1 NPHDTLNISIQSG
14 LTVTDYNFI
23 SLGTESRPFAGTLN
37 IPTSGIDVFDLFD
50 CPLFDYVTTDLTVTG
65 GGTVK
70 IQRDAVVE
78 TPPEHALTHGA
89 LFANHVVAGTNS
101 ASWTISLEEGNALS
115 YEGLI
120 GTIADG
126 CNVTIS
132 FTNVKN
138 IPISGSS
145 SIGYICG
152 TLGDGATLA
161 VTTAGSG
168 SAISVS
174 TSGGHAG
181 GVVGMMGEDAILR
194 LNSAN
199 NTRVNSVTTTAGY
212 AGGVV
217 GYVDHVSASTGIIL
231 GPGVTDYAVSGSVTG
246 GDGAGGLFGY
256 YRSYVNGAAFNLNN
270 TYAIASGMTVSSSG
284 NTGGVFGYLV
294 NYGSAFTFNGNAS
307 GGETLTLSLPSGTAR
322 GGVAGRFTTNNL
334 TNSLTVTNVT
344 VTLTANTPNPSAG
357 SPTTNDVGGL
367 IGLVAEAPAY
377 IAISNVRV
385 TSAGTSN
392 NSAPGAGLIGDPGD
406 GGSFVDVSGNVTIV
420 GRFYAGL
427 IETLS
432 EGVLRVAGTTDLSS
446 YNQHNN
452 KNDLT
457 SGTIVR
463 IRGRS
468 LVYALGSGENA
479 GWTLKRNTTAPN
491 ANDDIFSWGEILRI
505 DNSNLTESGIFN
517 VNMTAHT
524 VTVKSGVTTIT
535 DADDFA
541 KTTLNIQLGTA
552 AAKGALQFQTAT
564 QSATLLAANLTLDDD
579 IDLTGTGI
587 IGMTRDDGS
596 NAAYTGTFDGDG
608 HTLTLA
614 LGEVWGLTS
623 TGAALPAS
631 SIDGYIRRHRYNA
644 LFAKTDGATF
654 QDLTVDGVCQILED
668 VDNTYLAGLSATATG
683 GLTLT
688 DVTMTGLS
696 LVFRLGT
703 NYTTYVG
710 GVVGYASGDSLAI
723 SVSGGEYRPTVTDTT
738 PSDKGGAKRTH
749 VGGVVGYVANGSS
762 QTIAFDSTTIGL
774 TYTKPDNIKRE
785 SCFGSAIASTS
796 NQAYTKEKRQI
807 TLTDVDVEM
816 SASGSAAN
824 RVFGGILGTEWFS
837 ADVTLDGVEIVS
849 AAITETSGSAAD
861 FGGLVYAASGH
872 WDVKDFTLTSANFSV
887 TETNS
892 TFGLLTNKSFSSQV
906 ALYLELDNT
915 GSHYN
920 IGGAN
925 ALTFTGS
932 TGTFSSFDEIVAD
945 TRFSGKTI
953 LDNGNSIVSIK
964 TSDNVINT
972 SGSQNTYHNKT
983 AYGKSANGAI
993 NPNSRYYYNISYAVD
1008 NIGTAKYKL
1017 LVWTVKKY
1025 AHSKLAEWFGNPS
1038 SSISGTIDLTGLSY
1052 YPINLASNLTFS
1064 TASIKLD
1071 NITMEANVKNA
1082 YSGDAGSR
1090 STRSSSQHYLMHAGL
1105 FLNATANLT
1114 VSTRLTL
1121 SGNVPKISN
1130 DICGFLIAST
1140 LGGTDNATPTAF
1152 NASRI
1157 TLDGVYVSDGNNH
1170 FTTTA
1175 YAPLLINKIGRNTN
1189 MTLSNVTQTNYG
1201 ADLAGS
1207 SLIGDV
1213 GNASAHGITLTFSGI
1228 ALDGRNN
1235 SSTDLDSDT
1244 TTSLNGVYNTSK
1256 SIFSRATLL
1265 NSFTYASE
1273 SSGTYNFTADED
1285 WHPSTHA
1292 AIHGV
1297 TYGYEL
1303 TTSVEHPGK
1312 QNKYSGSDT
1321 IYTDPSTWNKTASP
1335 YNFTT
1340 YFLPY
1345 VYVTAVPA
1353 EYKHE
1358 LSVNVNYNITISG
1371 FGKYDQPF
1379 LIDDGEKLRM
1389 ISKIIKGDNDL
1400 TAAVKVQLPGDLTD
1414 FDYESEGYGEYLY
1427 AYGASNFTSSN
1438 GGTARSNANV
1448 RRYLAGAYY
1457 AITCDI
1463 DLPSNYPALG
1473 QTTQESSHPEYLFH
1487 GVIFGSGGTRTITN
1501 KSMEPLVH
1509 SSSGCVIKDL
1519 VVHVATDNSGSHVI
1533 SLVSSNATFQYG
1545 SGQASYGALIRQI
1558 LGGDTIIDDVK
1569 VTFETEQSKAVSF
1582 AFTTSGDNNYSRLIP
1597 VGGYVG
1603 TLVNGGLIF
1612 RNMREDSDSDGVYE
1626 PFVGLTAA
1634 TYSAVS
1640 DAGYLYVN
1648 PIIGRV
1654 IAGYAFCENCE
1665 VSGSADAY
1673 AVTSAF
1679 SNGTKNYA
1687 LANLNP
1693 ALSKLSVA
1701 ESDGQFTVTV
1711 PNGQALFVL
1720 GAIVNSG
1727 AASATYSDSAEQAY
1741 DALSGF
1747 WQAYRQW
1754 TATREG
1760 ATYDHIGDTSHQDF
1774 TKVQAD
1780 AYDTA
1785 GSRTGV
1791 PYIIR
1796 TYTAKNGSLYFARA
1810 LTSRSNNI
1818 ISVTGDCDVAAG
1830 FRGIGSI
1837 YTDTTY
1843 ASDRVHLGIDS
1854 MVGTGS
1860 PTITLHMSFSEYDGS
1875 VTSYR
1880 VVNGNSYSIT
1890 EANMVVGSN
1899 LGYGLFNRLYMTGT
1913 TGYIEGFTLSGNVTY
1928 ALRQVSNGAAMNT
1941 PAFSA
1946 VKGYVVMN
1954 VGALAGTAHCQKDSG
1969 ADYYT
1974 SLRIR
1979 NVSLS
1984 ALTVEG
1990 PRYAGGLV
1998 GCFINPQNGNDA
2010 QYTNYVTNCPVS
2022 TTTVRGGKAAGS
2034 YFGYANVGGNNQNNN
2049 AVRLIITGDSTVVD
2063 GASVKTTVAPTAV
2076 TVFGAADAWEERIS
2090 PAAGGLIGCAD
2101 VAYNVSGAPYLQIR
2115 HIRVAGGTLSAPRSN
2130 LTNYDGS
2137 DKEQYKKGLPAAGGI
2152 IGKVRGATL
2161 TVTDCEVLH
2170 VDMNADAAGGILGY
2184 AIVPRDS
2191 TWTFERLLIDGDKGD
2206 STKAKMD
2213 VWLHA
2218 GGVIGRIYAKNAST
2232 YVFRDIRVSNYDFES
2247 DCNVQYGTAAGIL
2260 GNVYIEQSTNK
2271 NFSFQNL
2278 AVTGCSMTVI
2288 TTTSGSS
2295 YREGVGGLFG
2305 ALSGYN
2311 SQTKYTGYNL
2321 LVNATFAGAGTGNA
2335 GAVLGN
2341 NVGNTAI
2348 VKLVGV
2354 SANVTPGT
2362 KTLSYTENTN
2372 GYSVYA
2378 DFSQVSTNTAF
2389 AGIDDGNVNTDNC
2402 TNVTYGAPYATI
2414 NPAVVLGTKTV
2425 TGDSTADSVA
2435 NLPIQTLLT
2444 EYAGGSRRYG
2454 YAGTA
2459 YYSGGSGDTNYAVF
2473 NAVKNSA
2480 FAMFSAETLGYGGT
2494 DFPVLV
2500 IETTEENVTHRTINS
2515 YIRLLTNTT
2524 DDYGVDVAGK
2534 YQVVIYNMAYDNGAF
2549 TPVYGEASLKRLS
2562 NKFRMTNT
2570 AYDSGKLQFS
2580 LIDVRFFDPADASK
2594 VAYHLYVPVFVK
2606 KVLTFEFDVAA
2617 ASGTTYLEN
2626 QYVSSFGQRLI
2637 ANVGAPV
2644 TLYFRYTY
2652 SRTAAEWETAINA
2665 GETPDRHYAK
2675 KLTLQKAN
2683 NNTVLKDFDEGKETE
2698 TILVLVDKNDGGKPY
2713 YAKLSDALSGTTI
2726 DLSVFKETMG
2736 RDGSGNY
2743 TFSGN
2748 SFVPKNFSDML
2759 TLTVNST
2766 GDGRTMVAC
2775 AANAATVTVNGQG
2788 YRPATESELEDGS
2801 VAKYSISV
2809 GAISGTYL
2817 TEKYY
2822 LSIFTEGGADYDLFH
2837 YFIVTSPSALLDNVT
2852 YPARIS
2858 DTDPHTMIHLVMGK
2872 IFDHGSLTVSSASNR
2887 GALLM
2892 TSGNNNALT
2901 TTLSVQIGIS
2911 SALGD
2916 LRDEV
2921 RGYVSATGF
2930 YQSFLIY
2937 LTRHVGNVQNKAIL
2951 GNPTATGS
2959 YGVNVSPNTA
2969 YQNANIH
2976 VTQTFAEFVTG
2987 NLGSAFAGVG
2997 NYTTTINASAT
3008 LTYSLEGAVIAQ
3020 FPGRNGAEENGVTLS
3035 ASSNIAFSP
3044 TTTSYSKNSINRE
3057 DSTGHCYYSEADVE
3071 NATLSC
3077 QPFGDRSGDFTPF
3090 GINALNDPPETLEIL
3105 PTMDFTPIVS
3115 QVRGQYADAVVT
3127 VTLRQ
3132 KLNDGTYGDSDVPN
3146 IKQYIPSLMIGDVA
3160 ASNLDHESYYSAV
3173 IDSEDMTENA

>member
-1 NPHDTLNISIQSG
+1 
-14 LTVTDYNFI
+14 
-23 SLGTESRPFAGTLN
+23 
-37 IPTSGIDVFDLFD
+37 
-50 CPLFDYVTTDLTVTG
+50 
-65 GGTVK
+65 
-70 IQRDAVVE
+70 
-78 TPPEHALTHGA
+78 
-89 LFANHVVAGTNS
+89 
-101 ASWTISLEEGNALS
+101 
-115 YEGLI
+115 
-120 GTIADG
+120 
-126 CNVTIS
+126 
-132 FTNVKN
+132 
-138 IPISGSS
+138 
-145 SIGYICG
+145 
-152 TLGDGATLA
+152 
-161 VTTAGSG
+161 
-168 SAISVS
+168 
-174 TSGGHAG
+174 
-181 GVVGMMGEDAILR
+181 
-194 LNSAN
+194 
-199 NTRVNSVTTTAGY
+199 
-212 AGGVV
+212 
-217 GYVDHVSASTGIIL
+217 
-231 GPGVTDYAVSGSVTG
+231 
-246 GDGAGGLFGY
+246 
-256 YRSYVNGAAFNLNN
+256 
-270 TYAIASGMTVSSSG
+270 
-284 NTGGVFGYLV
+284 
-294 NYGSAFTFNGNAS
+294 
-307 GGETLTLSLPSGTAR
+307 
-322 GGVAGRFTTNNL
+322 
-334 TNSLTVTNVT
+334 
-344 VTLTANTPNPSAG
+344 
-357 SPTTNDVGGL
+357 
-367 IGLVAEAPAY
+367 
-377 IAISNVRV
+377 
-385 TSAGTSN
+385 
-392 NSAPGAGLIGDPGD
+392 
-406 GGSFVDVSGNVTIV
+406 
-420 GRFYAGL
+420 
-427 IETLS
+427 
-432 EGVLRVAGTTDLSS
+432 
-446 YNQHNN
+446 
-452 KNDLT
+452 
-457 SGTIVR
+457 
-463 IRGRS
+463 
-468 LVYALGSGENA
+468 
-479 GWTLKRNTTAPN
+479 
-491 ANDDIFSWGEILRI
+491 
-505 DNSNLTESGIFN
+505 
-517 VNMTAHT
+517 
-524 VTVKSGVTTIT
+524 
-535 DADDFA
+535 
-541 KTTLNIQLGTA
+541 
-552 AAKGALQFQTAT
+552 
-564 QSATLLAANLTLDDD
+564 
-579 IDLTGTGI
+579 
-587 IGMTRDDGS
+587 
-596 NAAYTGTFDGDG
+596 
-608 HTLTLA
+608 
-614 LGEVWGLTS
+614 
-623 TGAALPAS
+623 
-631 SIDGYIRRHRYNA
+631 
-644 LFAKTDGATF
+644 
-654 QDLTVDGVCQILED
+654 
-668 VDNTYLAGLSATATG
+668 
-683 GLTLT
+683 
-688 DVTMTGLS
+688 
-696 LVFRLGT
+696 
-703 NYTTYVG
+703 
-710 GVVGYASGDSLAI
+710 
-723 SVSGGEYRPTVTDTT
+723 
-738 PSDKGGAKRTH
+738 
-749 VGGVVGYVANGSS
+749 
-762 QTIAFDSTTIGL
+762 
-774 TYTKPDNIKRE
+774 
-785 SCFGSAIASTS
+785 
-796 NQAYTKEKRQI
+796 
-807 TLTDVDVEM
+807 
-816 SASGSAAN
+816 
-824 RVFGGILGTEWFS
+824 
-837 ADVTLDGVEIVS
+837 
-849 AAITETSGSAAD
+849 
-861 FGGLVYAASGH
+861 
-872 WDVKDFTLTSANFSV
+872 
-887 TETNS
+887 
-892 TFGLLTNKSFSSQV
+892 
-906 ALYLELDNT
+906 
-915 GSHYN
+915 
-920 IGGAN
+920 
-925 ALTFTGS
+925 
-932 TGTFSSFDEIVAD
+932 
-945 TRFSGKTI
+945 
-953 LDNGNSIVSIK
+953 
-964 TSDNVINT
+964 
-972 SGSQNTYHNKT
+972 
-983 AYGKSANGAI
+983 
-993 NPNSRYYYNISYAVD
+993 
-1008 NIGTAKYKL
+1008 
-1017 LVWTVKKY
+1017 
-1025 AHSKLAEWFGNPS
+1025 
-1038 SSISGTIDLTGLSY
+1038 
-1052 YPINLASNLTFS
+1052 
-1064 TASIKLD
+1064 
-1071 NITMEANVKNA
+1071 MEANVKNA

-1189 MTLSNVTQTNYG
+1189 VTLSGATQTNYG

-1235 SSTDLDSDT
+1235 SSTDLDSAT

-1265 NSFTYASE
+1265 NSFMYASE
-1273 SSGTYNFTADED
+1273 SSGTYNFTIDED
-1285 WHPSTHA
+1285 WNTSTHA
-1292 AIHGV
+1292 AIHHV
-1297 TYGYEL
+1297 TYGYEI
-1303 TTSVEHPGK
+1303 TTSVEHRGK

-1321 IYTDPSTWNKTASP
+1321 VYTDPSTDNKTASP

-1358 LSVNVNYNITISG
+1358 LSVNVNYNITITG

-1379 LIDDGEKLRM
+1379 VIDNGEKLRI

-1414 FDYESEGYGEYLY
+1414 FDYNSVEYGEYLY

-1438 GGTARSNANV
+1438 GGTARSNADV

-1463 DLPSNYPALG
+1463 ELPSDYQALG
-1473 QTTQESSHPEYLFH
+1473 QTTHESSHPEYLFH
-1487 GVIFGSGGTRTITN
+1487 GVIFGSGGTRTVTN
-1501 KSMEPLVH
+1501 LSMEPLVH
-1509 SSSGCVIKDL
+1509 SSSGCVIKNL
-1519 VVHVATDNSGSHVI
+1519 NVHVATDNSGSHVI

-1558 LGGDTIIDDVK
+1558 LGGDTIIDGVK
-1569 VTFETEQSKAVSF
+1569 VTFETEQPNAVSF

-1626 PFVGLTAA
+1626 PFVGLTAT

-1687 LANLNP
+1687 LANLDP

-1711 PNGQALFVL
+1711 PNGQAMFVL
-1720 GAIVNSG
+1720 GAIVNCG
-1727 AASATYSDSAEQAY
+1727 AASAAYSDSAEQAY
-1741 DALSGF
+1741 DELSGF
-1747 WQAYRQW
+1747 WQAYRRW

-1760 ATYDHIGDTSHQDF
+1760 ATYDHIGDTSDPDF

-1780 AYDTA
+1780 AYDAA
-1785 GSRTGV
+1785 GTRKGV

-1818 ISVTGDCDVAAG
+1818 ISVTDDCDVAAG

-1854 MVGTGS
+1854 MTGTGN

-1913 TGYIEGFTLSGNVTY
+1913 TGYIEGFTLSGSVNY
-1928 ALRQVSNGAAMNT
+1928 ALRQVSNGAAMST

-1954 VGALAGTAHCQKDSG
+1954 VGALAGTAHCQSSG
-1969 ADYYT
+1969 TDYYT

-1990 PRYAGGLV
+1990 PRYAGGLI
-1998 GCFINPQNGNDA
+1998 GCFVNPQNGTGD
-2010 QYTNYVTNCPVS
+2010 QYYNYVTNCPVS

-2034 YFGYANVGGNNQNNN
+2034 YFGYANVGGNNTNNN

-2063 GASVKTTVAPTAV
+2063 GVSVKTTVAPTAI

-2101 VAYNVSGAPYLQIR
+2101 VAYNVSGAPYIQIR

-2191 TWTFERLLIDGDKGD
+2191 TWTFERLLIDGDNGD

-2260 GNVYIEQSTNK
+2260 GNVYIEQNTNK

-2288 TTTSGSS
+2288 TTTSGPS

-2305 ALSGYN
+2305 ALSGTN

-2341 NVGNTAI
+2341 NVSNTAI

-2354 SANVTPGT
+2354 SANVNPGT
-2362 KTLSYTENTN
+2362 KTLSYTENNN

-2378 DFSQVSTNTAF
+2378 DFSQVSTNTAY
-2389 AGIDDGNVNTDNC
+2389 AGIDDGEVNTDDY
-2402 TNVTYGAPYATI
+2402 TDVTAAAPYVTV

-2454 YAGTA
+2454 YAGAA

-2480 FAMFSAETLGYGGT
+2480 LTMFSAETLGYTGT

-2500 IETTEENVTHRTINS
+2500 IETTEENVTHRMINS
-2515 YIRLLTNTT
+2515 YIRLLTNTK
-2524 DDYGVDVAGK
+2524 DDYGADVAGK
-2534 YQVVIYNMAYDNGAF
+2534 YQVVIYNMVYDNGVF

-2606 KVLTFEFDVAA
+2606 KILTFEFDIAA

-2626 QYVSSFGQRLI
+2626 QYTSSFGQRLI
-2637 ANVGAPV
+2637 ANVGAPI

-2683 NNTVLKDFDEGKETE
+2683 NNAVLKDFDEGKTTE

-2713 YAKLSDALSGTTI
+2713 YAKLSDALSGSTI

-2736 RDGSGNY
+2736 RDGLGNY

-2748 SFVPKNFSDML
+2748 SFAPKDFADML
-2759 TLTVNST
+2759 SLTVNST

-2775 AANAATVTVNGQG
+2775 AANVATVTVNGQG

-2822 LSIFTEGGADYDLFH
+2822 LSIYTEGDAEYDLFH
-2837 YFIVTSPSALLDNVT
+2837 YFIVTSPSALLDGVT
-2852 YPARIS
+2852 YPARIA
-2858 DTDPHTMIHLVMGK
+2858 DTDAHTMVHLVMGK
-2872 IFDHGSLTVSSASNR
+2872 IFDHSSLNVSSVSNR
-2887 GALLM
+2887 GSLLM
-2892 TSGNNNALT
+2892 TSGDNNTLI

-2921 RGYVSATGF
+2921 RGYVNATGF

-2937 LTRHVGNVQNKAIL
+2937 LTRHVGGAQNKAIL
-2951 GNPTATGS
+2951 GNPTAAGS
-2959 YGVNVSPNTA
+2959 YGVNVAPNTA
-2969 YQNANIH
+2969 YQNADVH

-2997 NYTTTINASAT
+2997 NYTMTVNASVT
-3008 LTYSLEGAVIAQ
+3008 LAYTLEGAVLAQ
-3020 FPGRNGAEENGVTLS
+3020 FPGRNGEEENGVTLS

-3044 TTTSYSKNSINRE
+3044 TTTSYSKNSISRD
-3057 DSTGHCYYSEADVE
+3057 DSSGHSYYSEADVE
-3071 NATLSC
+3071 NATLFC

-3090 GINALNDPPETLEIL
+3090 GINALNDPPQTLEIL
-3105 PTMDFTPIVS
+3105 PTLDFTPIIS
-3115 QVRGQYADAVVT
+3115 QVRGQYSDAVVT

-3132 KLNDGTYGDSDVPN
+3132 RQSNGTYGASDIAN
-3146 IKQYIPSLMIGDVA
+3146 IAQYIPSLRVGDVV
-3160 ASNLDHESYYSAV
+3160 ASNAGHQSYYSAV
-3173 IDSEDMTENA
+3173 ISGEDLTENPVTIDFPHIVFSVLTGAEFETAGFTYGNYRLTVTVVLRDENEDEITASKSTDYVIYTNAKVVPSFITVTP